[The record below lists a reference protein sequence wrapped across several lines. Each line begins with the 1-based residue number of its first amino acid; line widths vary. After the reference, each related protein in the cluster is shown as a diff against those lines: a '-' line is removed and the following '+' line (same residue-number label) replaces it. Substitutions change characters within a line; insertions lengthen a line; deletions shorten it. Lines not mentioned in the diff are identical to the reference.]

1 MADSVTVPLIK
12 EHAKLRER
20 LGELKAFLLRFDL
33 AGLRKVIRE
42 IKDMLEPHHLKE
54 EAVLYLIGMKFLK
67 ADNQRLPGLF
77 KEHHQT
83 MARLNTLCGLL
94 YSGRLTDGEDQIQ
107 QLCFVIVESLDH
119 HMTEEEEIVYP
130 ALEKLI
136 DPQTKELIIS
146 RYQSI
151 AGNEFDEF
159 DRAPLISMPDMG
171 GDGTFGTNPQTM
183 NKPTGP

>member
-1 MADSVTVPLIK
+1 MADNVTQPLIK

-20 LGELKAFLLRFDL
+20 LGELKAFLLRFDI
-33 AGLRKVIRE
+33 AGIRKVVRE

-119 HMTEEEEIVYP
+119 HMTEEEEIVFP

-136 DPQTKELIIS
+136 DQQTKDLILT

-151 AGNEFDEF
+151 AGDEFDEF
-159 DRAPLISMPDMG
+159 DRSPLISMPDMG
-171 GDGTFGTNPQTM
+171 SGVAGAT
-183 NKPTGP
+183 NKPVGP